1 MTRRVDDAPPPP
13 VVINLPPGYVGALA
27 SVRPVEGS
35 GTLAAGASNTD
46 NIPESISITP
56 FSEEWA
62 YNQRTHAN
70 DYLPGLSLEIL
81 NGGIKMP
88 AGVP

>member
-1 MTRRVDDAPPPP
+1 MFNPPS
-13 VVINLPPGYVGALA
+13 GYAGALA
-27 SVRPVEGS
+27 SVKPVVDVGGDGS
-35 GTLAAGASNTD
+35 GVQDGSATDALNTD
-46 NIPESISITP
+46 SIPESLSITP

-62 YNQRTHAN
+62 YNERTHAS